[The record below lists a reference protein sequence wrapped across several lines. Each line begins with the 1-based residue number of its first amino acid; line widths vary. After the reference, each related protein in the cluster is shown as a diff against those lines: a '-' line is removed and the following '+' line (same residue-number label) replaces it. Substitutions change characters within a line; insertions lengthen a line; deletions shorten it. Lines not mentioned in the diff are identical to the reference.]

1 MYLVT
6 RASKILLLKAKSLK
20 ESIQAH
26 LIIKELRNIDGGR
39 FNFRK
44 QGEERGK
51 NSTYT
56 NGMRNYKSP
65 HIPPNLTESK
75 FHI

>member
-6 RASKILLLKAKSLK
+6 QARKILLFKGKNLK
-20 ESIQAH
+20 ESIQAR
-26 LIIKELRNIDGGR
+26 LIVKELRNIDGSR

-65 HIPPNLTESK
+65 HVPPNLTESK